1 MMMIRLL
8 HRHRI
13 VLALTIAFLAVACII
28 SSHTEGTSVSLN
40 ATQHISSPM
49 KAHLLDGSIAVFDHG
64 GDIANRQ
71 ISGTGM
77 RYDPTLKTAVAV
89 TAPIPLDSVV
99 GVETFERVVNPG
111 RTLLYST
118 LATAGTIIG
127 ATAAAVAI
135 FGSCP
140 TIYVDSAGTQVL
152 QAESFSYSIAP
163 LLAKRD
169 VDRLQVASDG
179 SGVVRLTVRNEA
191 LETHYVDQIELLEA
205 SHAPDELAL
214 PAARVGI
221 IAVRHRVA
229 GVTMHDRAGR
239 NLADVLGAADERVFA
254 TDSLTLDRASRG
266 GPADDY
272 IDVTIPSAPGRDS
285 VAIVLRARSSLL
297 TTMLLYDEMLAGQ
310 GAKALD
316 YVGKDL
322 QRVTKLAQLADW
334 YVKNLGLRVSV
345 VTNDGREQRQIVRLV
360 DFGPAAWRDV
370 AVVVPATAD
379 HDSVHV
385 RLAFLADAFRIDHL
399 QVFGDLR
406 ELAPRSVP
414 IARVLDRDGKLRPD
428 AREVLLRTDD
438 LQLQTW
444 PGHEFKLEFDVGG
457 DRTGIAR
464 TYFIAAQGYYTEW
477 MRGRWLATDS
487 TTDFAPLRKPVAPI
501 LQRWLITRDS
511 LEQTF
516 FRQRVPI
523 V

>member
-1 MMMIRLL
+1 IMTMRSLA
-8 HRHRI
+8 RHRGT
-13 VLALTIAFLAVACII
+13 LALTIALLAVACII
-28 SSHTEGTSVSLN
+28 SSHTEGRNVSL
-40 ATQHISSPM
+40 AETQHVSTPV
-49 KAHLLDGSIAVFDHG
+49 KAHLLDGSIAVFDNG
-64 GDIANRQ
+64 ADIANRQ

-77 RYDPTLKTAVAV
+77 RYDATLKNAVAV
-89 TAPIPLDSVV
+89 TTPIPLDSVI

-111 RTLLYST
+111 RPLLYST
-118 LATAGTIIG
+118 LATVGTTIG
-127 ATAAAVAI
+127 AALAAVAI

-140 TIYVDSAGTQVL
+140 TIYVDSGGTQVL

-169 VDRLQVASDG
+169 VDRLRVASDG
-179 SGVVRLTVRNEA
+179 SGIVRLAVRNEA
-191 LETHYVDQIELLEA
+191 LETHYLDQIELLEA
-205 SHAPDELAL
+205 SNAPDELAL
-214 PAARVGI
+214 PAARSGI
-221 IAVRHRVA
+221 IAVRHPLT
-229 GVTMHDRAGR
+229 GVTMRDRAGR

-254 TDSLTLDRASRG
+254 TDSMTLERAARG
-266 GPADDY
+266 GAAADY
-272 IDVTIPSAPGRDS
+272 IDLTIPSAPGRDS

-316 YVGKDL
+316 YVGRDL

-334 YVKNLGLRVSV
+334 YVKNIGMRVSV
-345 VTNDGREQRQIVRLV
+345 LTNDGREQRQIVRLV

-370 AVVVPATAD
+370 AVIIPAKAE

-385 RLAFLADAFRIDHL
+385 RLAFLADAFRIDRV

-428 AREVLLRTDD
+428 AREMLLRTDD
-438 LQLQTW
+438 QQLQTW
-444 PGHEFKLEFDVGG
+444 PGHEFKLEFDVG
-457 DRTGIAR
+457 RERAGITR
-464 TYFIAAQGYYTEW
+464 TYFVAAQGYYTEW
-477 MRGRWLATDS
+477 MRSRWLATDS
-487 TTDFAPLRKPVAPI
+487 TTDFAPWSKPLAPI
-501 LQRWLITRDS
+501 LRHWLITRDS